1 MLYPLSYEC
10 EGASRRFGPVGFAWT
25 TLHEGAREVKSIR
38 AGRADLGRRGK
49 GGAPPW
55 VVVEGGAREEVA
67 EAEGFEPSMDGKAQ
81 TALAVRRHRP
91 D

>member
-1 MLYPLSYEC
+1 MRGC
-10 EGASRRFGPVGFAWT
+10 FAAFWAGRRLAVT
-25 TLHEGAREVKSIR
+25 TLHEVGREVKSVKAAG
-38 AGRADLGRRGK
+38 AGRGRERGNPAVQRDER
-49 GGAPPW
+49 GSG
-55 VVVEGGAREEVA
+55 VVA

>member
-1 MLYPLSYEC
+1 MLRGVLGRSAAAE
-10 EGASRRFGPVGFAWT
+10 T
-25 TLHEGAREVKSIR
+25 TLHEVGREVKSVNV
-38 AGRADLGRRGK
+38 AGGGRARERGNPAVQ
-49 GGAPPW
+49 GTSGVP
-55 VVVEGGAREEVA
+55 GEVA